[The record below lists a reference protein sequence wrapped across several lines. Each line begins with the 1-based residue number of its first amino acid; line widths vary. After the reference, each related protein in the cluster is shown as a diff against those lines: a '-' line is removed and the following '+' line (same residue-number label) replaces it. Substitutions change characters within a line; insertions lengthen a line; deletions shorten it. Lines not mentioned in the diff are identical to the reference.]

1 MTTRSAAR
9 HRQATRP
16 LTPFNS
22 LAPATRRS
30 LAVAASSGLAIT
42 MLASGANAAGSSPQ
56 AAASAG
62 SLQQGVGLG
71 ALSTQVRDAFATNAE
86 FIAADVTVLPED
98 VSTTAVEVDVE
109 TVEEKEAAA
118 AAAAEAAAAAQRA
131 EAAAAQ
137 REAANNQASAQNAA
151 AAQQAQ
157 PQQAQAPAQAAP
169 APAAANPS
177 GNSIVALALQH
188 VGKPYVMGATG
199 PNAFDCSG
207 LVQYVYGQA
216 GISLPRTSYAQGAAG
231 TRVSAAQAQPGD
243 IVYYGGHVGIYAGN
257 GMMIDAGNPSTGVVH
272 RAVYGSPSY
281 IRVA

>member
-118 AAAAEAAAAAQRA
+118 AAQAAAEAAAA

-137 REAANNQASAQNAA
+137 AA
-151 AAQQAQ
+151 AARQQQA
-157 PQQAQAPAQAAP
+157 AAGSANYSASTAAAPQAA
-169 APAAANPS
+169 APAAAA
-177 GNSIVALALQH
+177 NSSRGAQVISIGESFIGA
-188 VGKPYVMGATG
+188 PYVWGASGTS
-199 PNAFDCSG
+199 AFDCSG
-207 LVQYVYGQA
+207 FVSYVYSRVGV
-216 GISLPRTSYAQGAAG
+216 SLPHQSSQIRNSAAV
-231 TRVSAAQAQPGD
+231 TVVSASQAQPGD
-243 IVYYGGHVGIYAGN
+243 ILWWSGHVAIYAGN
-257 GMMIDAGNPSTGVVH
+257 GKMIDAQPSGGVKY
-272 RAVYGSPSY
+272 RDIYGSPTY
-281 IRVA
+281 LRVR